1 MNNLIKDIK
10 LILYNKK
17 LIISVV
23 CFIIAICVISGTYSY
38 SNKRTFGI
46 RVGIVNN
53 DNTEYSKLLLNFF
66 KSNESFSEL
75 VHIVEDNEQTIVSE
89 FDTGNLD
96 AYIIIPE
103 AFAQSLMDIES
114 TRIKVR
120 INQDKEVEAV
130 MLKAVMLSYEKYVTA
145 VQYNSYGLYKNL
157 KKSGLPRKENIKI
170 NLLSS
175 WDMVYMVLDKEQ
187 FFDYKVI
194 KNDEINIVQY
204 YICVILY
211 VIILYFSIFVGLKIY
226 NEKKYGVFNL
236 YKVSNGKWWSIIISK
251 LFVMGAILI
260 VFLIFISNKLFQVM
274 NKVISFDT
282 FKVFLL
288 YSLVHIAI
296 MIVLAMIIS
305 NKNTYVLLT
314 NASALFI
321 IILGGGI
328 IPKAFMPSNI
338 GILVKYLPL
347 SSYINQICNSIG

>member
-38 SNKRTFGI
+38 SNKRTYGI

-66 KSNESFSEL
+66 KSNAKDNVKGSEL
-75 VHIVEDNEQTIVSE
+75 MIKKIAWNT
-89 FDTGNLD
+89 FKNTGNLD